1 MRRFPFLHH
10 RSAVLSPAPLGE
22 ARQRE
27 GSPSGAEPPV
37 QIRRCFSLAR
47 RSARLSRT
55 LALAGSISFWWASD
69 LHAKNHGYSTPNGRQ
84 IYGNEETFEQIA
96 RTDARFFVVEAV
108 TGVAPQGNLAILLGV
123 INQPL
128 RGVEFYLG
136 YGAEANPARTYNA
149 DLRYLF
155 NIDGYRPF
163 IDFGYSYRHLTA
175 LGLHSHN
182 LFAETGYKW
191 VFRPTY
197 HITLAVGVRHAVKL
211 WLIDSPLS
219 ASDTD
224 QDELDAQL
232 ALAEQWTPTLALKFS
247 RAF

>member
-1 MRRFPFLHH
+1 MRLR
-10 RSAVLSPAPLGE
+10 
-22 ARQRE
+22 
-27 GSPSGAEPPV
+27 
-37 QIRRCFSLAR
+37 
-47 RSARLSRT
+47 RT
-55 LALAGSISFWWASD
+55 LWLTGPIFLLWASD
-69 LHAKNHGYSTPNGRQ
+69 LQAKNHAYSTPSGHQ
-84 IYGNEETFEQIA
+84 IYGDEETFEQVT

-108 TGVAPQGNLAILLGV
+108 TGLAPQGNLAILLGI

-155 NIDGYRPF
+155 NIAGYRPF
-163 IDFGYSYRHLTA
+163 IDFGYSHRHLTA

-197 HITLAVGVRHAVKL
+197 HITLAVGVRRAVKL
-211 WLIDSPLS
+211 WLVDSPLS

-224 QDELDAQL
+224 QDEVNAQL
-232 ALAEQWTPTLALKFS
+232 ALAEQWIPTLALKFS